1 MKSTFSIIFY
11 LKRQVVKKDGTVP
24 VMGRITVDGTQA
36 QFSCKTTANPNL
48 WDTKGGRMI
57 GKSMQAL
64 EVNRKLDKMR
74 VSISKHYQE
83 IMDRDNFV
91 TADKVKNAFLG
102 LEYRCHT
109 LMKVYSQSRDEIEKQ
124 YDFLMDHGG
133 PFNIQLSGGEPTMR
147 EDLPEIIH
155 MGREKGFTFFQ
166 LNTNGIRLAQEAGYA
181 RKLKKAGLNTVFLQF
196 DGVTDDVYQTLRG
209 RSMIELKE
217 KAVLNCSE
225 AELGIALVP
234 VIAPGVN
241 DMQVGDILK
250 FAMDHM
256 PFVRG
261 VHFQPISYF
270 GRCSQQRPQAPI
282 TIPKML
288 KLIEEQ
294 TDGLMKSKDFA
305 GGGAEHPYCSFHASY
320 LKKGERELKLL
331 EKKSGRG
338 CCCTTSDNSR
348 QYVENQWSY
357 STKKFDDG
365 EMTQTDALD
374 EFLIRVHNETFA
386 VSGMIFQDA
395 WNLDLERLKRCYIC
409 EVDSD
414 YGMVPFCAYNLT
426 NSKGIYLYRK

>member
-1 MKSTFSIIFY
+1 MEDHSIFSS
-11 LKRQVVKKDGTVP
+11 QVENQP
-24 VMGRITVDGTQA
+24 CGRIFRRSYIWVE
-36 QFSCKTTANPNL
+36 K
-48 WDTKGGRMI
+48 KG
-57 GKSMQAL
+57 L
-64 EVNRKLDKMR
+64 
-74 VSISKHYQE
+74 H
-83 IMDRDNFV
+83 
-91 TADKVKNAFLG
+91 
-102 LEYRCHT
+102 
-109 LMKVYSQSRDEIEKQ
+109 
-124 YDFLMDHGG
+124 
-133 PFNIQLSGGEPTMR
+133 
-147 EDLPEIIH
+147 
-155 MGREKGFTFFQ
+155 FFQ

-294 TDGLMKSKDFA
+294 TDGLMKSRIS
-305 GGGAEHPYCSFHASY
+305 PV
-320 LKKGERELKLL
+320 
-331 EKKSGRG
+331 
-338 CCCTTSDNSR
+338 
-348 QYVENQWSY
+348 VEQRIH
-357 STKKFDDG
+357 TVLF
-365 EMTQTDALD
+365 MQV
-374 EFLIRVHNETFA
+374 I
-386 VSGMIFQDA
+386 
-395 WNLDLERLKRCYIC
+395 
-409 EVDSD
+409 
-414 YGMVPFCAYNLT
+414 
-426 NSKGIYLYRK
+426 